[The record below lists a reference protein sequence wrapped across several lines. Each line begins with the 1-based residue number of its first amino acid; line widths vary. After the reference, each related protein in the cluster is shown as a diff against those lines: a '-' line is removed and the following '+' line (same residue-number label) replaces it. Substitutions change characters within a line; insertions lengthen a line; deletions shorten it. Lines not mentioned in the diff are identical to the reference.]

1 MEEYAMPTRYPFRTG
16 DFQRGAVEVGGDV
29 FFASSVHT
37 QAANSPGLGG
47 TPEAPYSTLTYAM
60 TQAAANHGDVIY
72 LMPGYT
78 QTLSG
83 LSDVVLDKHG
93 VTIQGLGSGL
103 NRPTFTFGTAATT
116 RIRVSANNITVKN
129 CVFNANYADIV
140 TCFLLAGAKDFR
152 VENCLFKAQ
161 AAQMNFLHL
170 IDTGTVDNAD
180 DGFAFLHNEW
190 FEPDAATLAFMLL
203 DNAIDRMHIE
213 GNTMITGAATADV
226 AALITGATGKNM
238 TNLII
243 RNNDLYITGNAN
255 SVAGLLITTDG
266 TAGSGIIAGNF
277 LKHLDATTEIL
288 ITATHTFGLR
298 DNKATAVFATQG
310 YPLPAIDS

>member
-60 TQAAANHGDVIY
+60 TQAAANHGDIIY

-93 VTIQGLGSGL
+93 VTIQGLGNGL
-103 NRPTFTFGTAATT
+103 NRPTFTLDTATTT
-116 RIRVSANNITVKN
+116 RIRVSANNVTVKN
-129 CVFNANYADIV
+129 CIFQAGFADIV
-140 TCFLLAGAKDFR
+140 TCFLLGGAKNFR
-152 VENCLFKAQ
+152 VEDCLFKGRASGE
-161 AAQMNFLHL
+161 NFLHVF
-170 IDTGTVDNAD
+170 DSGTVDNAD
-180 DGFAFLHNEW
+180 DGLTFINNKW

-203 DNAIDRMHIE
+203 DNAIDQMEIS
-213 GNTMITGAATADV
+213 GNTMITGNATADV
-226 AALITGATGKNM
+226 AALLTVATGKNM
-238 TNLII
+238 TNLVI
-243 RNNDLYITGNAN
+243 RNNDIYITGNAN

-266 TAGSGIIAGNF
+266 TAGTGIIAGNF

-288 ITATHTFGLR
+288 ITATHKFGLR

>member
-93 VTIQGLGSGL
+93 VTIQGLGNGL
-103 NRPTFTFGTAATT
+103 NRPTFTFGTADTT
-116 RIRVSANNITVKN
+116 RIRVSGNNVTVRNCIFSAN
-129 CVFNANYADIV
+129 FADIV
-140 TCFLLAGAKDFR
+140 TCFLLGGAKDFR
-152 VENCLFKAQ
+152 VEDCLFKAT
-161 AAQMNFLHL
+161 AVNMNWLHL
-170 IDTGTVDNAD
+170 IDSGTTDNAD
-180 DGFAFLHNEW
+180 DGLTFINNLW
-190 FEPDAATLAFMLL
+190 FEPDAATLAWMLL

-213 GNTMITGAATADV
+213 GNTMITGAATQDV

-238 TNLII
+238 TNLRIY
-243 RNNDLYITGNAN
+243 NNKVHITGNAN
-255 SVAGLLITTDG
+255 STAGLFITTDG
-266 TAGSGIIAGNF
+266 TAGSGIIADNK
-277 LKHLDATTEIL
+277 LYTLDATTEL
-288 ITATHTFGLR
+288 FMTATHKFSLHNNLVTGLF
-298 DNKATAVFATQG
+298 NAQG
-310 YPLPAIDS
+310 RLVPGADS

>member
-1 MEEYAMPTRYPFRTG
+1 MPTRYPFRTG

-60 TQAAANHGDVIY
+60 TQAAANHGDIIY

-93 VTIQGLGSGL
+93 VTIQGLGNGL
-103 NRPTFTFGTAATT
+103 NRPTFTLDTATTT
-116 RIRVSANNITVKN
+116 RIRVSGNNVTVKN
-129 CVFNANYADIV
+129 CIFTANFADIV
-140 TCFLLAGAKDFR
+140 TCFLLGGAKDFR
-152 VENCLFKAQ
+152 VEDCLFKAT
-161 AAQMNFLHL
+161 AANMNFLHL
-170 IDTGTVDNAD
+170 IDTGTTDNAD
-180 DGFAFLHNEW
+180 DGLTFVNNQW

-203 DNAIDRMHIE
+203 DNAIDRMVID
-213 GNTMITGAATADV
+213 GNTMITGHATVDV

-238 TNLII
+238 TNVSIA
-243 RNNDLYITGNAN
+243 NNRVYITGNSSSA
-255 SVAGLLITTDG
+255 AGLFITTDG
-266 TAGSGIIAGNF
+266 TAGTGFINDNK
-277 LKHLDATTEIL
+277 LYTLDATTEL
-288 ITATHTFGLR
+288 FITATHHFSLFNNLVTGVW
-298 DNKATAVFATQG
+298 NAQG
-310 YPLPAIDS
+310 RLVPGADS